1 MVKVERGEINFVVTA
16 TGTIDPVIFQ
26 AQVDQAKANVWNAQA
41 NLWNAQANLE
51 NAKANLTKADV
62 AVLDTKKT
70 LDGNQPLMERNVIAQ
85 ATMDTA
91 QTNYDMAV
99 AQQEAAK
106 AQMESAKSQVESAK
120 AQVVF
125 GNQNWSTVISGITP
139 EVLDI
144 REWPLSLG
152 RPFTQQDVD
161 GATKVCLLGQT
172 VVDNLSG
179 GIDPIGQVIRIKNVP
194 FTVIGV
200 LASKGQSTMGQDQD
214 DTIIVPLITAQ
225 KKLFGMQFPGMVRV
239 IAVQAREP
247 GVMREVEDQIK
258 DLLRQRHHIQPTQDN
273 DFSVTNLT
281 EIMSTAEESAS
292 VILNVAFNRQ
302 VSVLP
307 KLYNAV
313 LLYVL

>member
-1 MVKVERGEINFVVTA
+1 MTRLLAGLWVALRALMVNKMCSTLTMLGIIIGMGA
-16 TGTIDPVIFQ
+16 VIAMIAVGSGAKEQIARMGSNMLIVLSGSSTSGGLRFGSG
-26 AQVDQAKANVWNAQA
+26 AVPTLNVDDAKAIQA
-41 NLWNAQANLE
+41 EIPGVKYVAPNLGGA
-51 NAKANLTKADV
+51 
-62 AVLDTKKT
+62 
-70 LDGNQPLMERNVIAQ
+70 
-85 ATMDTA
+85 
-91 QTNYDMAV
+91 
-99 AQQEAAK
+99 
-106 AQMESAKSQVESAK
+106 

-172 VVDNLSG
+172 VVDNLFG

-214 DTIIVPLITAQ
+214 DTIIVPLTTAQ

-247 GVMREVEDQIK
+247 EVMREVEDQIN

-273 DFSVTNLT
+273 DFSVRNLT
-281 EIMSTAEESAS
+281 EIMSTAEE
-292 VILNVAFNRQ
+292 
-302 VSVLP
+302 
-307 KLYNAV
+307 
-313 LLYVL
+313 